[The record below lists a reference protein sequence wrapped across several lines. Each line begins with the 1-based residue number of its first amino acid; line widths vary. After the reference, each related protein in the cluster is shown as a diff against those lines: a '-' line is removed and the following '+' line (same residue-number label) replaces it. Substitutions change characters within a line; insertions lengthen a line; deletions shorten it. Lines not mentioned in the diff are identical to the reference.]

1 MQKKKKKS
9 LNSGSRNRKSCWSVK
24 HRAIFK
30 NPNTVLQRRLRSFHW
45 SFLEISVMKHYVKS
59 KIITF
64 CGNSAFSQ
72 ILEQFLP
79 QNYCKETS
87 ALFPL
92 IWWINLFHPL
102 NANSRIGQTHSN
114 NSSWNCRRIVWVCLT
129 ILWDCGLKG

>member
-1 MQKKKKKS
+1 MQKKKKKVWIPAAAIEKVADP
-9 LNSGSRNRKSCWSVK
+9 LNTELFLKTLIQFCREDYVLSIGHSWKYLSWSIKSS
-24 HRAIFK
+24 
-30 NPNTVLQRRLRSFHW
+30 Q
-45 SFLEISVMKHYVKS
+45 
-59 KIITF
+59 KIRTI

-72 ILEQFLP
+72 KLEHFLP
-79 QNYCKETS
+79 QYYCKETS

-92 IWWINLFHPL
+92 LWWINLFHPL